1 MFNMLY
7 CVQYTHS
14 VVVYLFSSMSKQCLS
29 HPLIHY
35 RITSYYYLGN
45 KYTDWADFPH
55 NESMHYVEKARGM
68 MLINNNKFSDGGT
81 VV

>member
-45 KYTDWADFPH
+45 KYTDWTDFPH
-55 NESMHYVEKARGM
+55 NESMYYVEKARGM
-68 MLINNNKFSDGGT
+68 MLINNKFSNGST
-81 VV
+81 EV